1 VISFPFICV
10 IFKLVSPVER
20 IKRCYQDMKLTE
32 NVQFGERLAGRIQLN
47 GGRKEILAKVGEDV
61 LVLKPCVRCVQPQ
74 NFTLQFKSH
83 TISKGA
89 SSSCRVS
96 VNHVD
101 TCWVGL
107 ALKGKMPRKRARITQ
122 GSGPYSGL
130 EFEKSLFFRSV
141 VSGPR
146 LSR

>member
-1 VISFPFICV
+1 
-10 IFKLVSPVER
+10 
-20 IKRCYQDMKLTE
+20 MKLTE
-32 NVQFGERLAGRIQLN
+32 NVQFGERLAGRIQQN

-101 TCWVGL
+101 VLGWTSVERKDAKKMRTHNTRFR
-107 ALKGKMPRKRARITQ
+107 AL
-122 GSGPYSGL
+122 
-130 EFEKSLFFRSV
+130 FRFGV
-141 VSGPR
+141 
-146 LSR
+146 